1 MNINDDD
8 SNDLLLSDEDNLL
21 DESSLE
27 NNSLLSENKVDGT
40 AEANASLSTMDS
52 DPFNL
57 IKDVNS
63 TLSKIEKKIDK
74 DSAQLSKLDQ
84 LEEIKDE
91 LKKITKSDK
100 INQFND
106 VIDNDTNSPTDGD
119 NLPGNT
125 DLIIQIE
132 NLQEKIQKIEASNNT
147 YEEKLKDIEETLDRF
162 KKIENELEVEV
173 IEEEIG
179 KNELN
184 EKDIFNNKIDDMKN
198 NEDDNYKVK
207 IHTKQK
213 SNVLVLLLLAE
224 LLIKIE
230 SLQNKIRELENE
242 NKERFE
248 KIESTVERFEEIEK
262 ELEIEYTTEE
272 DEKEQ
277 TQEQDLEINQISPA
291 QNTSNEEDSN
301 FKETSKPKSNLLLL
315 LLIFLIILVSGAFI
329 LDTLGIVNLYLT
341 QTLKTL
347 F

>member
-1 MNINDDD
+1 MDDKENFLLGDEED
-8 SNDLLLSDEDNLL
+8 S
-21 DESSLE
+21 
-27 NNSLLSENKVDGT
+27 NSLLSETEDALTDSDDLLTSAPEVDPNE
-40 AEANASLSTMDS
+40 EANESLITMDS
-52 DPFNL
+52 DPFNI
-57 IKDVNS
+57 IKEVNS
-63 TLSKIEKKIDK
+63 TLSQIEKKIDQ
-74 DSAQLSKLDQ
+74 DHNQLKKLDQ
-84 LEEIKDE
+84 LEDIKNE
-91 LKKITKSDK
+91 LIKMNEVKELSSNEDQSD
-100 INQFND
+100 
-106 VIDNDTNSPTDGD
+106 DTPSHGD
-119 NLPGNT
+119 NLP
-125 DLIIQIE
+125 
-132 NLQEKIQKIEASNNT
+132 
-147 YEEKLKDIEETLDRF
+147 
-162 KKIENELEVEV
+162 
-173 IEEEIG
+173 
-179 KNELN
+179 
-184 EKDIFNNKIDDMKN
+184 
-198 NEDDNYKVK
+198 DN
-207 IHTKQK
+207 
-213 SNVLVLLLLAE
+213 SE

-301 FKETSKPKSNLLLL
+301 FKETSKLKSNLLLL

>member
-1 MNINDDD
+1 MDDKENFLLGDEED
-8 SNDLLLSDEDNLL
+8 S
-21 DESSLE
+21 
-27 NNSLLSENKVDGT
+27 NSLLSETEDALTDSDDLLTSAPEVDPIE
-40 AEANASLSTMDS
+40 EANESLITMDS
-52 DPFNL
+52 DPFNI
-57 IKDVNS
+57 IKEVNS
-63 TLSKIEKKIDK
+63 TLSQIEKKID
-74 DSAQLSKLDQ
+74 Q
-84 LEEIKDE
+84 LEDIKNE
-91 LKKITKSDK
+91 LIKMNEVKELSSNEDQSD
-100 INQFND
+100 
-106 VIDNDTNSPTDGD
+106 DTPSHGD
-119 NLPGNT
+119 NLP
-125 DLIIQIE
+125 
-132 NLQEKIQKIEASNNT
+132 
-147 YEEKLKDIEETLDRF
+147 
-162 KKIENELEVEV
+162 
-173 IEEEIG
+173 
-179 KNELN
+179 
-184 EKDIFNNKIDDMKN
+184 
-198 NEDDNYKVK
+198 DN
-207 IHTKQK
+207 
-213 SNVLVLLLLAE
+213 SE

>member
-1 MNINDDD
+1 MDDKENFLLGDEED
-8 SNDLLLSDEDNLL
+8 S
-21 DESSLE
+21 
-27 NNSLLSENKVDGT
+27 NSLLSETEDALTDSDDLLKSSPEVDSIE
-40 AEANASLSTMDS
+40 EANQSLITMDS
-52 DPFNL
+52 DPFNI
-57 IKDVNS
+57 IKEVNS
-63 TLSKIEKKIDK
+63 TLSQIEKKIDQ
-74 DSAQLSKLDQ
+74 DHNQLKKLDQ
-84 LEEIKDE
+84 LEDIKNE
-91 LKKITKSDK
+91 LIKMNEVKELSSNEDQSD
-100 INQFND
+100 
-106 VIDNDTNSPTDGD
+106 DTPSHGD
-119 NLPGNT
+119 NLP
-125 DLIIQIE
+125 
-132 NLQEKIQKIEASNNT
+132 
-147 YEEKLKDIEETLDRF
+147 
-162 KKIENELEVEV
+162 
-173 IEEEIG
+173 
-179 KNELN
+179 
-184 EKDIFNNKIDDMKN
+184 
-198 NEDDNYKVK
+198 DN
-207 IHTKQK
+207 
-213 SNVLVLLLLAE
+213 SE

-315 LLIFLIILVSGAFI
+315 LLIFLIILVSAAFI

>member
-1 MNINDDD
+1 MDDKENFLLGDEED
-8 SNDLLLSDEDNLL
+8 S
-21 DESSLE
+21 
-27 NNSLLSENKVDGT
+27 NSLLSETEDALTDSDDLLTSAPEVDPIE
-40 AEANASLSTMDS
+40 EANESLITMDS
-52 DPFNL
+52 DPFNI
-57 IKDVNS
+57 IKEVNS
-63 TLSKIEKKIDK
+63 TLSQIEKKIDQ
-74 DSAQLSKLDQ
+74 DHNQLKKLDQ
-84 LEEIKDE
+84 LEDIKNE
-91 LKKITKSDK
+91 LIKMNEVKELSSIEDQSD
-100 INQFND
+100 
-106 VIDNDTNSPTDGD
+106 DTPSHGD
-119 NLPGNT
+119 NLP
-125 DLIIQIE
+125 
-132 NLQEKIQKIEASNNT
+132 
-147 YEEKLKDIEETLDRF
+147 
-162 KKIENELEVEV
+162 
-173 IEEEIG
+173 
-179 KNELN
+179 
-184 EKDIFNNKIDDMKN
+184 
-198 NEDDNYKVK
+198 DN
-207 IHTKQK
+207 
-213 SNVLVLLLLAE
+213 SE

>member
-1 MNINDDD
+1 MDDKENFLLGDEED
-8 SNDLLLSDEDNLL
+8 S
-21 DESSLE
+21 
-27 NNSLLSENKVDGT
+27 NSLLSETEDALTDSDDLLTSAPEVDPIE
-40 AEANASLSTMDS
+40 EANESLITMDS
-52 DPFNL
+52 DPFNI
-57 IKDVNS
+57 IKEVNS
-63 TLSKIEKKIDK
+63 TLSQIEKKIDQ
-74 DSAQLSKLDQ
+74 DHNQLKKLDQ
-84 LEEIKDE
+84 LEDIKNE
-91 LKKITKSDK
+91 LIKMNEVKELSSNEDQSD
-100 INQFND
+100 
-106 VIDNDTNSPTDGD
+106 DTPSHGD
-119 NLPGNT
+119 NLP
-125 DLIIQIE
+125 
-132 NLQEKIQKIEASNNT
+132 
-147 YEEKLKDIEETLDRF
+147 
-162 KKIENELEVEV
+162 
-173 IEEEIG
+173 
-179 KNELN
+179 
-184 EKDIFNNKIDDMKN
+184 
-198 NEDDNYKVK
+198 DN
-207 IHTKQK
+207 
-213 SNVLVLLLLAE
+213 SE

-272 DEKEQ
+272 DEEEQ

>member
-1 MNINDDD
+1 MDDKENFLLGDEED
-8 SNDLLLSDEDNLL
+8 S
-21 DESSLE
+21 
-27 NNSLLSENKVDGT
+27 NSLLSETEDALTDSDDLLTSAPEVDPIE
-40 AEANASLSTMDS
+40 EANESLITMDS
-52 DPFNL
+52 DPFNI
-57 IKDVNS
+57 IKEVNS
-63 TLSKIEKKIDK
+63 TLSQIEKKIDQ
-74 DSAQLSKLDQ
+74 DHNQLKKLDK
-84 LEEIKDE
+84 LGKIKNE
-91 LKKITKSDK
+91 LIKMNEVKELSSNEDQSD
-100 INQFND
+100 
-106 VIDNDTNSPTDGD
+106 DTPSHGD
-119 NLPGNT
+119 NLP
-125 DLIIQIE
+125 
-132 NLQEKIQKIEASNNT
+132 
-147 YEEKLKDIEETLDRF
+147 
-162 KKIENELEVEV
+162 
-173 IEEEIG
+173 
-179 KNELN
+179 
-184 EKDIFNNKIDDMKN
+184 
-198 NEDDNYKVK
+198 DN
-207 IHTKQK
+207 
-213 SNVLVLLLLAE
+213 SE

>member
-1 MNINDDD
+1 MDDKENFLLGDVED
-8 SNDLLLSDEDNLL
+8 S
-21 DESSLE
+21 
-27 NNSLLSENKVDGT
+27 NSLLSETEDALTDSDDLLTSAPEVDPIE
-40 AEANASLSTMDS
+40 EANESLITMDS
-52 DPFNL
+52 DPFNI
-57 IKDVNS
+57 IKEVNS
-63 TLSKIEKKIDK
+63 TLSQIEKKIDQ
-74 DSAQLSKLDQ
+74 DHNQLKKLDQ
-84 LEEIKDE
+84 LEDIKNE
-91 LKKITKSDK
+91 LIKMNEVKELSSNEDQSD
-100 INQFND
+100 
-106 VIDNDTNSPTDGD
+106 DTPSHGD
-119 NLPGNT
+119 NLP
-125 DLIIQIE
+125 
-132 NLQEKIQKIEASNNT
+132 
-147 YEEKLKDIEETLDRF
+147 
-162 KKIENELEVEV
+162 
-173 IEEEIG
+173 
-179 KNELN
+179 
-184 EKDIFNNKIDDMKN
+184 
-198 NEDDNYKVK
+198 DN
-207 IHTKQK
+207 
-213 SNVLVLLLLAE
+213 SE

>member
-1 MNINDDD
+1 MDDKENFLLGDEED
-8 SNDLLLSDEDNLL
+8 S
-21 DESSLE
+21 
-27 NNSLLSENKVDGT
+27 NSLLSETEDALTDSDDLLTSAPEVDPIE
-40 AEANASLSTMDS
+40 EANESLITMDS
-52 DPFNL
+52 DPFNI
-57 IKDVNS
+57 IKEVNS
-63 TLSKIEKKIDK
+63 TLSQIEKKIDQ
-74 DSAQLSKLDQ
+74 DHNQLKKLDQ
-84 LEEIKDE
+84 LEDIKNE
-91 LKKITKSDK
+91 LIKMNEVKELSSNEDQSD
-100 INQFND
+100 
-106 VIDNDTNSPTDGD
+106 DTPSHGD
-119 NLPGNT
+119 NLP
-125 DLIIQIE
+125 D
-132 NLQEKIQKIEASNNT
+132 S
-147 YEEKLKDIEETLDRF
+147 
-162 KKIENELEVEV
+162 
-173 IEEEIG
+173 
-179 KNELN
+179 
-184 EKDIFNNKIDDMKN
+184 
-198 NEDDNYKVK
+198 
-207 IHTKQK
+207 
-213 SNVLVLLLLAE
+213 SE

>member
-1 MNINDDD
+1 MDDKENFLLGDEED
-8 SNDLLLSDEDNLL
+8 S
-21 DESSLE
+21 
-27 NNSLLSENKVDGT
+27 NSLLSETEDALTDSDDLLTSAPEVDPIE
-40 AEANASLSTMDS
+40 EANESLITMDS
-52 DPFNL
+52 DPFNI
-57 IKDVNS
+57 IKEVNS
-63 TLSKIEKKIDK
+63 TLSQIEKKIDQ
-74 DSAQLSKLDQ
+74 DHNQLKKLDQ
-84 LEEIKDE
+84 LEDIKNE
-91 LKKITKSDK
+91 LIKMNEVKELSSNED
-100 INQFND
+100 QSE
-106 VIDNDTNSPTDGD
+106 DTPSHGD
-119 NLPGNT
+119 NLP
-125 DLIIQIE
+125 
-132 NLQEKIQKIEASNNT
+132 
-147 YEEKLKDIEETLDRF
+147 
-162 KKIENELEVEV
+162 
-173 IEEEIG
+173 
-179 KNELN
+179 
-184 EKDIFNNKIDDMKN
+184 
-198 NEDDNYKVK
+198 DN
-207 IHTKQK
+207 
-213 SNVLVLLLLAE
+213 SE

>member
-1 MNINDDD
+1 MDDKENFLLGDEED
-8 SNDLLLSDEDNLL
+8 S
-21 DESSLE
+21 
-27 NNSLLSENKVDGT
+27 NSLLSETEDALTDSDDLLTSAPEVDPIE
-40 AEANASLSTMDS
+40 EANESLITMDS
-52 DPFNL
+52 DPFNI
-57 IKDVNS
+57 IKEVNS
-63 TLSKIEKKIDK
+63 TLSQIEKKIDQ
-74 DSAQLSKLDQ
+74 DHNQLKKLDQ
-84 LEEIKDE
+84 LEDIKNE
-91 LKKITKSDK
+91 LIKMNEVKELSSNEDQSD
-100 INQFND
+100 
-106 VIDNDTNSPTDGD
+106 DTPSHGD
-119 NLPGNT
+119 NLP
-125 DLIIQIE
+125 
-132 NLQEKIQKIEASNNT
+132 
-147 YEEKLKDIEETLDRF
+147 
-162 KKIENELEVEV
+162 
-173 IEEEIG
+173 
-179 KNELN
+179 
-184 EKDIFNNKIDDMKN
+184 
-198 NEDDNYKVK
+198 DN
-207 IHTKQK
+207 
-213 SNVLVLLLLAE
+213 SE

-262 ELEIEYTTEE
+262 ELEIEYITEE